1 MNQLTYRM
9 LNEDKVTVNKMI
21 IEMVFAG
28 KDISLVYTN
37 VVFYKG
43 KIVSFESCNQSGET
57 K

>member
-1 MNQLTYRM
+1 M